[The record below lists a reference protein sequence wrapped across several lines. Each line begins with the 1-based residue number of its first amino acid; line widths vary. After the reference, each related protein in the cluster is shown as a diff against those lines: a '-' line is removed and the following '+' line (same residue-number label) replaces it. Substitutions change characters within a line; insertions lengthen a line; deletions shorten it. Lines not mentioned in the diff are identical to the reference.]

1 MPHILRLLSN
11 RLITSNIKMSENFE
25 HTIELPIGYTDKDG
39 VVHRD
44 VTFGK
49 RPKISDL
56 ILIDMNPQAQNMT
69 QYQQLVRRLMI
80 TKFGALT
87 MPVALP
93 VFLTLDT
100 ADDDFLSAES
110 DKFLQDSRGDRQG
123 EILDNNEARLM
134 FGIEIDGVEYDIVKF
149 GNRLTVG
156 DNADADNLRL
166 GNGVAR
172 LCFQIGKQIS
182 EIRHSETGLKL
193 EGTLALDS
201 FSNVDSE
208 DFNVLRLA
216 CEFFRIPMR
225 GTGKNVSRKSGK
237 NGISDSEGN
246 GLDGKGDSKSADGA
260 I

>member
-1 MPHILRLLSN
+1 
-11 RLITSNIKMSENFE
+11 MSENIE

-39 VVHRD
+39 AVHRD

-56 ILIDMNPQAQNMT
+56 ILLDMNPQSQNMT
-69 QYQQLVRRLMI
+69 QYQQLLRRLMI
-80 TKFGALT
+80 TKFGTLK
-87 MPVALP
+87 MPVVLP

-100 ADDDFLSAES
+100 ADDDVLSAEA
-110 DKFLQDSRGDRQG
+110 DKFLQNSRGDRQG
-123 EILDNNEARLM
+123 EILENNEARLM

-156 DNADADNLRL
+156 DNVEADNLKL

-182 EIRHSETGLKL
+182 EIRHSESGLKL
-193 EGTLALDS
+193 DGSLSLDA

-216 CEFFRIPMR
+216 CEFFRIPMH
-225 GTGKNVSRKSGK
+225 GTGKSVSRQSSNSSVNDGK
-237 NGISDSEGN
+237 GN
-246 GLDGKGDSKSADGA
+246 GLDGKRNPKSAD
-260 I
+260 